1 VERGWRPGGWATRW
15 PVGRPRQGAS
25 CRAGPPGRDA
35 VRGCRTWP
43 RNGGKGSHAGSR
55 REETNRSVGGQ
66 RVLLTGE
73 GERHNAGLQGESV
86 EGERGWGRGER
97 GEDSPG
103 TAGFVETAGSGC
115 CDGYGEVLGMAIH
128 ARGGEESGDW
138 SNMGVGGFSS
148 SVMGVL
154 SEREVRK
161 THRQAPGARDLHQLC
176 RTKQPTDEAKGYV
189 TAGWVYIKRAS
200 VGDDCQIRRGSR
212 SSQAKETVVQRIAR
226 DSVRRRL
233 SQTSARQGHIQLDED
248 DQS

>member
-25 CRAGPPGRDA
+25 RRAGPPGRDV

-43 RNGGKGSHAGSR
+43 RNGGNGSHAGSR
-55 REETNRSVGGQ
+55 REETNRLVGGQ

-103 TAGFVETAGSGC
+103 TAGFVETTGSGC

-128 ARGGEESGDW
+128 AQGERRVGTGRIWEWVVFLLASWACCVRGRLGRRIGRLWRAGLTSTVSHKAANSRGERLCDG
-138 SNMGVGGFSS
+138 GVG
-148 SVMGVL
+148 L
-154 SEREVRK
+154 YKKSERGR
-161 THRQAPGARDLHQLC
+161 
-176 RTKQPTDEAKGYV
+176 
-189 TAGWVYIKRAS
+189 
-200 VGDDCQIRRGSR
+200 
-212 SSQAKETVVQRIAR
+212 
-226 DSVRRRL
+226 
-233 SQTSARQGHIQLDED
+233 
-248 DQS
+248 